1 MIIATTTTTTTM
13 TTTTA
18 LESTSYDRLME
29 IKQHSLD
36 PRTRR
41 TVVIETDI
49 RRYRLMLKDSGL
61 LLVNKSYESIFTE
74 LIL

>member
-1 MIIATTTTTTTM
+1 MIIVTTTTKM
-13 TTTTA
+13 ATTTA
-18 LESTSYDRLME
+18 LESTSYDRLTE
-29 IKQHSLD
+29 INEHSLD
-36 PRTRR
+36 LRTRR
-41 TVVIETDI
+41 PVVIETDI